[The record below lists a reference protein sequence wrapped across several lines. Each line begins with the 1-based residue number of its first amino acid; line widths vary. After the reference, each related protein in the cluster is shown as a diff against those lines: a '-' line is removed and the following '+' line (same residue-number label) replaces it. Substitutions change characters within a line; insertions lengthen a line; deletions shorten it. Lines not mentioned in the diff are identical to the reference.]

1 MIPHEDKD
9 YDYDDDMMMMIMTI
23 ASVEKCPGWGE
34 LVIHVWRIL
43 NAYSNSLIATTMI
56 GILWATMW

>member
-1 MIPHEDKD
+1 MKIKIMIMMMVM
-9 YDYDDDMMMMIMTI
+9 MMMMIMTI

>member
-1 MIPHEDKD
+1 MKIKIMI
-9 YDYDDDMMMMIMTI
+9 MMVMMMIMTI
-23 ASVEKCPGWGE
+23 ASVENCPGWGE